1 MFMRGSAQVNPHKT
15 HSESTEWGEIRF
27 RKNDMKYRYDW
38 AEIKHA
44 SDLWCYQLSR
54 MDEVF
59 QGDNPVIDS
68 NDIRYIREV
77 MDRNPKLER
86 LMPCL
91 IEQTMLLYWQQ
102 DESEQLELF
111 D

>member
-1 MFMRGSAQVNPHKT
+1 VVQGK
-15 HSESTEWGEIRF
+15 
-27 RKNDMKYRYDW
+27 KMKYKYDW
-38 AEIKHA
+38 TEIKHA
-44 SDLWCYQLSR
+44 SDLWWYQLSR
-54 MDEVF
+54 MDQVF

-91 IEQTMLLYWQQ
+91 IEQTMLLYWRQ
-102 DESEQLELF
+102 DDSKQLELF

>member
-1 MFMRGSAQVNPHKT
+1 
-15 HSESTEWGEIRF
+15 
-27 RKNDMKYRYDW
+27 MKYRYDW

-59 QGDNPVIDS
+59 QGDNPVIDTA
-68 NDIRYIREV
+68 DIRYIREV

-91 IEQTMLLYWQQ
+91 RECCVSGYCYENLAIIAY
-102 DESEQLELF
+102 
-111 D
+111 

>member
-1 MFMRGSAQVNPHKT
+1 MFVRGSAGVNPHKT
-15 HSESTEWGEIRF
+15 LTRNQLGGAKLGSGS
-27 RKNDMKYRYDW
+27 NMKYRYDW

-44 SDLWCYQLSR
+44 SELWYYQLNR

-68 NDIRYIREV
+68 SDIRYIKEI
-77 MDRNPKLER
+77 MDRLPKLER

-91 IEQTMLLYWQQ
+91 IEQTMLLYWKEE
-102 DESEQLELF
+102 ESEQLELS